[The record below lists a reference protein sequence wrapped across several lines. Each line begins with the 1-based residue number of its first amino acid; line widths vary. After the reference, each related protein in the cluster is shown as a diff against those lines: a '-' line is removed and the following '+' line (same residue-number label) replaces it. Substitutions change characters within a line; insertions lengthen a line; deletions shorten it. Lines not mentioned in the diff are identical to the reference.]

1 MSKLIVIIILFITT
15 ISISSVMQSIDFEFS
30 YAQQIIDS
38 DTTDNNI
45 INLNNIL
52 TNQVRVG
59 DIDISYKTF
68 GKGDPILLI
77 MGYAGSMYAWDPT
90 FLKGLSTNHTVI
102 IFDNRGIGNTTI
114 GSKNFTIEQFATDSA
129 GLLDA
134 LKINKSNVLGYSMGG
149 MIAQQLTLDYQD
161 KVNDLIIYASY
172 CGGNQ
177 SIPPNRELFSQ
188 MTNRSASI
196 DDIKKRVIPLLF
208 TSNWIKQ
215 NPDYLEKFA
224 SFVFPPIDILER
236 QGKAIF
242 SWGGVCDQLKDIS
255 QDTLVITGTNDL
267 VLPSSIDSIM
277 LIEKIPGAWLAQFKG
292 GGHALM
298 SQYPERLSAIVNTF
312 LDNRFE

>member
-1 MSKLIVIIILFITT
+1 MSKLIAVIILFITT

-30 YAQQIIDS
+30 YAQKIIDS
-38 DTTDNNI
+38 DLINNNI
-45 INLNNIL
+45 INLQDIV
-52 TNQVRVG
+52 TKQARVG

-77 MGYAGSMYAWDPT
+77 MGYAGSMYAWDPV
-90 FLKGLSTNHTVI
+90 FLKELSTNHTVI
-102 IFDNRGIGNTTI
+102 IFDNRGIGNTTV

-129 GLLDA
+129 GLLNT

-149 MIAQQLTLDYQD
+149 MIAQQLTIDYPD

-188 MTNRSASI
+188 MTNRSAST
-196 DDIKKRVIPLLF
+196 DDIKKRIIPLLF

-224 SFVFPPIDILER
+224 SFVFPPMDILER

-242 SWGGVCDQLKDIS
+242 SWGGICDLLKDIS
-255 QDTLVITGTNDL
+255 QETLIVTGTNDL
-267 VLPSSIDSIM
+267 ILPSYIDSIM

-298 SQYPERLSAIVNTF
+298 SQYPEKLSAIVNTF
-312 LDNRFE
+312 LDN

>member
-1 MSKLIVIIILFITT
+1 MSKLIAVIILFITT

-30 YAQQIIDS
+30 YAQKIIDS
-38 DTTDNNI
+38 DLINNNI
-45 INLNNIL
+45 INLQDIV
-52 TNQVRVG
+52 TKQARVG

-77 MGYAGSMYAWDPT
+77 MGYAGSMYAWDPV
-90 FLKGLSTNHTVI
+90 FLKELSTNHTVI
-102 IFDNRGIGNTTI
+102 IFDNRGIGNTTV

-129 GLLDA
+129 GLLNT

-149 MIAQQLTLDYQD
+149 MIAQQLTLDYPD

-188 MTNRSASI
+188 MTNRSAST
-196 DDIKKRVIPLLF
+196 DDIKKRIIPLLF

-224 SFVFPPIDILER
+224 SFVFPPMDILER

-242 SWGGVCDQLKDIS
+242 SWGGICDLLKDIS
-255 QDTLVITGTNDL
+255 QETLIVTGTNDL
-267 VLPSSIDSIM
+267 ILPSYIDSIM
-277 LIEKIPGAWLAQFKG
+277 LIEKIPGAWLAQFKD

-298 SQYPERLSAIVNTF
+298 SQYPEKLSAIVNTF
-312 LDNRFE
+312 LDN

>member
-1 MSKLIVIIILFITT
+1 
-15 ISISSVMQSIDFEFS
+15 MQSIDFEFS
-30 YAQQIIDS
+30 YAQKIIDS
-38 DTTDNNI
+38 DLINNNI
-45 INLNNIL
+45 INLQDIV
-52 TNQVRVG
+52 TKQARVG

-77 MGYAGSMYAWDPT
+77 MGYAGSMYAWDSV
-90 FLKGLSTNHTVI
+90 FLKELSTNHTVI
-102 IFDNRGIGNTTI
+102 IFDNRGIGNTTV
-114 GSKNFTIEQFATDSA
+114 GSKNFTIQQFATDSA
-129 GLLDA
+129 GLLNT

-149 MIAQQLTLDYQD
+149 MIAQQLTLDYPD

-188 MTNRSASI
+188 MTNRSAST
-196 DDIKKRVIPLLF
+196 DDIKKRIIPLLF

-224 SFVFPPIDILER
+224 SFVFPPMDILER

-242 SWGGVCDQLKDIS
+242 SWGGICDLLKDIS
-255 QDTLVITGTNDL
+255 QETLIVTGTNDL
-267 VLPSSIDSIM
+267 ILPSYIDSIM

-298 SQYPERLSAIVNTF
+298 SQYPEKLSAIVNTF
-312 LDNRFE
+312 LDN

>member
-1 MSKLIVIIILFITT
+1 MSKLIAVIILFITT

-30 YAQQIIDS
+30 YAQKIIDS
-38 DTTDNNI
+38 DLINNNI
-45 INLNNIL
+45 INLQDIV
-52 TNQVRVG
+52 TKQARVG

-77 MGYAGSMYAWDPT
+77 MGYAGSMYAWDPV
-90 FLKGLSTNHTVI
+90 FLKELSTNHTVI
-102 IFDNRGIGNTTI
+102 IFDNRGIGNTTV
-114 GSKNFTIEQFATDSA
+114 GSKNFTIQQFATDSA
-129 GLLDA
+129 GLLNT

-149 MIAQQLTLDYQD
+149 MIAQQLTLDYPD

-188 MTNRSASI
+188 MTNRSAST
-196 DDIKKRVIPLLF
+196 DDIKKRIIPLLF

-224 SFVFPPIDILER
+224 SFVFPPMDILER

-242 SWGGVCDQLKDIS
+242 SWGGVCDLLKDIS
-255 QDTLVITGTNDL
+255 QETLIVTGTNDL
-267 VLPSSIDSIM
+267 ILPSYIDSIM
-277 LIEKIPGAWLAQFKG
+277 LIEKIPGAWLAQFKD

-298 SQYPERLSAIVNTF
+298 SQYPEKLSAIVNTF
-312 LDNRFE
+312 LDN

>member
-1 MSKLIVIIILFITT
+1 MSKLIAVIILFITT

-30 YAQQIIDS
+30 YAQKIIDS
-38 DTTDNNI
+38 DLINNNI
-45 INLNNIL
+45 INLQDIV
-52 TNQVRVG
+52 TKQARVG

-77 MGYAGSMYAWDPT
+77 MGYAGSMYAWDPV
-90 FLKGLSTNHTVI
+90 FLKELSTNHTVI
-102 IFDNRGIGNTTI
+102 IFDNRGIGNTTV
-114 GSKNFTIEQFATDSA
+114 GSKNFTIQQFATDSA
-129 GLLDA
+129 GLLNT

-149 MIAQQLTLDYQD
+149 MIAQQLTLDYPD

-188 MTNRSASI
+188 MTNRSAST
-196 DDIKKRVIPLLF
+196 DDIKKRIIPLLF

-224 SFVFPPIDILER
+224 SFVFPPMDILER

-242 SWGGVCDQLKDIS
+242 SWGGICDLLKDIS
-255 QDTLVITGTNDL
+255 QETLIVTGTNDL
-267 VLPSSIDSIM
+267 ILPSYIDSIM

-298 SQYPERLSAIVNTF
+298 SQYPEKLSAIVNTF
-312 LDNRFE
+312 LDN